1 MINFMNVNFMEKNCN
16 IVNTGRVNME
26 LDLKMLDFAI
36 ENKIDY
42 ALVRF
47 YQWYPKCVSLGRNQ
61 KEDIVPPKG
70 IDVVKRLS
78 GGRALLHDKEL
89 TYCFVSKILKPSI
102 IESYKDISDGL
113 ILGFKKLGINLSYA
127 KNKSDNLNYCMNI
140 SSGAD
145 VSYEGKKFI
154 GSAQFRKE
162 GYLMQHGSIPY
173 ELDYELIEKI
183 FKEPF
188 EKDKIIT
195 LNEINPDLSTRQIIE
210 ALKEG
215 FVEKFKD
222 LEVSCN

>member
-1 MINFMNVNFMEKNCN
+1 MNVNFIEKNCN
-16 IVNTGRVNME
+16 IVNSGQFNMDY
-26 LDLKMLDFAI
+26 DLKILNFAI

-47 YQWYPKCVSLGRNQ
+47 YQWYPKCISLGRNQ
-61 KEDIVPPKG
+61 KEEIMPPNGVDI
-70 IDVVKRLS
+70 VKRLS
-78 GGRALLHDKEL
+78 GGRALLHDREL
-89 TYCFVSKILKPSI
+89 TYCFVSKIFKPSI

-113 ILGFKKLGINLSYA
+113 ILGFRKLGIELNYA
-127 KNKSDNLNYCMNI
+127 KNKSENLSYCMNI

-173 ELDYELIEKI
+173 ELDFDLLKEI
-183 FKEPF
+183 FNEQI

-195 LNEINPDLSTRQIIE
+195 LNEINSNLSTRQIIE

-215 FVEKFKD
+215 FVEKFK
-222 LEVSCN
+222 EI

>member
-1 MINFMNVNFMEKNCN
+1 MNVNFIEENCN
-16 IVNTGRVNME
+16 IVNSGRLNME
-26 LDLKMLDFAI
+26 LDEKMLDFAI

-42 ALVRF
+42 AIIRF

-61 KEDIVPPKG
+61 KETFSDFKD
-70 IDVVKRLS
+70 IDVVRRQS

-89 TYCFVSKILKPSI
+89 TYCFVSKALSSSV
-102 IESYKDISDGL
+102 IESYKYISDAL
-113 ILGFKKLGINLSYA
+113 ILGFKKLGIELNYA
-127 KNKSDNLNYCMNI
+127 KNKSDNLSYCMSI

-145 VSYEGKKFI
+145 VSYNNKKFI

-173 ELDYELIEKI
+173 ELDYELIENL
-183 FKEPF
+183 FKEKI

-195 LNEINPDLSTRQIIE
+195 LNEINPNLSTRQIIE

-215 FVEKFKD
+215 FIERFK
-222 LEVSCN
+222 NY

>member
-1 MINFMNVNFMEKNCN
+1 MIYFMNVNFIEKNCN
-16 IVNTGRVNME
+16 IVNSGQFNMNY
-26 LDLKMLDFAI
+26 DLKMLNYAI
-36 ENKIDY
+36 ENKLDY

-61 KEDIVPPKG
+61 KDNIILPEG
-70 IDVVKRLS
+70 IDKVRRLS
-78 GGRALLHDKEL
+78 GGRALLHDREL
-89 TYCFVSKILKPSI
+89 TYCFVSKIFKPSI

-113 ILGFKKLGINLSYA
+113 ILGFKKLGIELEYA
-127 KNKSDNLNYCMNI
+127 KNKSDNLSYCMNI

-145 VSYEGKKFI
+145 VSYNGKKFI

-183 FKEPF
+183 FSEPF

-195 LNEINPDLSTRQIIE
+195 LNEINPNLSTRQIIE

-215 FVEKFKD
+215 FREKFKD
-222 LEVSCN
+222 FNI